1 VRHYL
6 HCPTQIVSSTFP
18 LNNMLI
24 DLASRDVILAGE
36 SDIEIALVIAEVE
49 VDFSTVVEY
58 EDLTMSASTLA

>member
-1 VRHYL
+1 
-6 HCPTQIVSSTFP
+6 
-18 LNNMLI
+18 MLI

-49 VDFSTVVEY
+49 VDFSTVVED